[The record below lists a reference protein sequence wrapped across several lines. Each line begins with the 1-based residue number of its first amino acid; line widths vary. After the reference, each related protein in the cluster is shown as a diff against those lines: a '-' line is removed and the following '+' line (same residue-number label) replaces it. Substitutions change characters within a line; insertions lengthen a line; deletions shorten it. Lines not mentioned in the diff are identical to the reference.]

1 LPFLRATCRTECG
14 TSQSLPCPLAGRF
27 LEPLL
32 GQCLPAPVGCE
43 VPSSSTEVASC
54 FPFSFQCE
62 SFSTLELSIILFFSV
77 PDGLLDLIGLS
88 KQVMNRREAI
98 IAGVAGGVAAA
109 VAVPPVA
116 KAEASPAEHP
126 EVEPIRALLR
136 AHDEAFTNQDL
147 NGVLACFAAKA
158 AIMGTGPGEIWS
170 GPDEIKTA
178 YEHFFEGF
186 DKGEQKFEY
195 QFRIGGVSPQMGWM
209 MTAGNVTGKKGGK
222 DFAFP
227 LNISLTVAKNDEKWL
242 IAAMHFSTLTGGPE
256 AGAKGTQ

>member
-1 LPFLRATCRTECG
+1 
-14 TSQSLPCPLAGRF
+14 
-27 LEPLL
+27 
-32 GQCLPAPVGCE
+32 
-43 VPSSSTEVASC
+43 
-54 FPFSFQCE
+54 
-62 SFSTLELSIILFFSV
+62 
-77 PDGLLDLIGLS
+77 
-88 KQVMNRREAI
+88 MNRREAI
-98 IAGVAGGVAAA
+98 IAGVAGVAAA

-116 KAEASPAEHP
+116 NAQASGAEHP

-136 AHDEAFTNQDL
+136 AHDEAFTNHDL
-147 NGVLACFAAKA
+147 AGVMACFSAKA

-195 QFRIGGVSPQMGWM
+195 QFRIGGVTPEMGWM
-209 MTAGNVTGKKGGK
+209 MTAGNVTGKKDGK

-227 LNISLTVAKNDEKWL
+227 LNISLTVAKFEQQWF

-256 AGAKGTQ
+256 AASKGT